1 MNAAPAAAAEADAVL
16 ILSVFATEPL
26 AVGGLRLAGLPGPGR
41 DAVIRRLPQLLGP
54 GAPVVRVPVSV
65 TDDRLLGGLD
75 LAATLAE
82 GRPVRQHG
90 LLAQADGGCVV
101 LSMAERLA
109 PRTVASLTQV
119 MDAGSVNTQRD
130 GIAGQAPARF
140 AVVALDESLADD
152 EPLADALSDRLAL
165 TLSSDHLSPAD
176 LSPLD
181 ERTGEIATARRRLPA
196 VTADD
201 AVTAALSRAALALG
215 IGSMRPLLAAVT
227 AARIVAALAGRT
239 AVTEED
245 AATVA
250 RLVLSPRARC
260 LPAAD
265 EAVEPPPPARDET
278 ADDTGDDRDRSD
290 EATPHDVVVAAAA
303 AALPPGVLTLLD
315 RRAARRRRARAGRSA
330 VRQSSRRRGRP
341 IGSIAGL
348 PDGRARLNLLA
359 TLKAAAPWQR
369 LRDAPPGRLALTRD
383 DFRLTRF
390 KHRAQTTTLFVV
402 DASGSTARQR
412 LAEVKGAV
420 EYLLADC
427 YVRRD
432 EVGLLAFR
440 GDEPELVLPP
450 TRSLTLAR
458 RRLTD
463 LPGGGATPLAAA
475 IDAAADIALAEIRKG
490 ATPAV
495 VFMTDG
501 RGNVGRGGIRGDP
514 EAAAQALEAARDFA
528 CAGLNALLIDT
539 ARRPQARAREL
550 ADAMGADYLALPHV
564 SSEAL
569 TGAVQA
575 TLAQRGAA

>member
-1 MNAAPAAAAEADAVL
+1 MNAAAGAAAEPDAVL
-16 ILSVFATEPL
+16 VLRVFATDPPGL
-26 AVGGLRLAGLPGPGR
+26 GGLRLAGLPGPGR
-41 DAVIRRLPQLLGP
+41 DAVIRWLPRLLQP
-54 GAPVVRVPVSV
+54 GAPVVRVPAGV

-101 LSMAERLA
+101 LSMAERLP
-109 PRTVASLTQV
+109 PRTVANLTQV
-119 MDAGSVNTQRD
+119 MDARQVNTQRD

-152 EPLADALSDRLAL
+152 EPLAEALSDRLAL
-165 TLSSDHLSPAD
+165 TLFSDHLSAAD
-176 LSPLD
+176 LSALD
-181 ERTGEIATARRRLPA
+181 AGAAGIAAARRRLPA

-201 AVTAALSRAALALG
+201 AVTASLSQAALALG
-215 IGSMRPLLAAVT
+215 IGSLRPLLAAVT
-227 AARIVAALAGRT
+227 VARIVAALAGRT
-239 AVTEED
+239 AVGAED
-245 AATVA
+245 AATAA

-260 LPAAD
+260 LPGAED
-265 EAVEPPPPARDET
+265 AVPPEPPAPDK
-278 ADDTGDDRDRSD
+278 ADDDSGDGRDRGS
-290 EATPHDVVVAAAA
+290 EAPPPDVVLAAAA
-303 AALPPGVLTLLD
+303 AALPPGVLANLD

-330 VRQSSRRRGRP
+330 VRHSSRRRGRP

-369 LRDAPPGRLALTRD
+369 LRHASPGRLALTRD

-432 EVGLLAFR
+432 EVGLLVFR
-440 GDEPELVLPP
+440 GDAPELVLPP

-475 IDAAADIALAEIRKG
+475 IDAAAELALAQIRKG

-501 RGNVGRGGIRGDP
+501 RGNVGRSGVRGDP
-514 EAAAQALEAARDFA
+514 EAAAQALQAAREFA
-528 CAGLNALLIDT
+528 AAGLNALLIDT

-550 ADAMGADYLALPHV
+550 AEAMGADYLALPHA